1 MSHSYQAL
9 RGLPDDALIHEY
21 NREASSVQANLSMIG
36 AELQRRELDR
46 QNTRMIGYAHQV
58 RDLTIVITVLT
69 VINVNAVVLSL
80 F

>member
-36 AELQRRELDR
+36 
-46 QNTRMIGYAHQV
+46 YAHQV

-69 VINVNAVVLSL
+69 VINVIAVVLSL